1 MNNVMRIAGVLSL
14 TLLAACGGG
23 SKSGAGSGKSV
34 EDVNFCIE
42 YRVEGSELEFLFSHY
57 VTNTCDFD
65 VNIGLIHFGLHAGT
79 IPAGQTIPLK
89 GFTIYHDSPIAF
101 IACRPPAVPI
111 DTDENL
117 ICFGG

>member
-1 MNNVMRIAGVLSL
+1 MTNAKLITGVLFL

-34 EDVNFCIE
+34 EDVNACID
-42 YRVEGSELEFLFSHY
+42 YRIEGSELEGLFSHY

-65 VNIGLIHFGLHAGT
+65 VNIGLMHYGLNKGT
-79 IPAGQTIPLK
+79 IPAGQTISLQ
-89 GFTIYHDSPIAF
+89 GLTFYSDSPF
-101 IACRPPAVPI
+101 TVIACRPPAVPL
-111 DTDENL
+111 DTEEGL